1 MYAFGLVFGTFEVR
15 FWFKSACHE
24 FFVWSTG
31 ALISSDDSVS
41 GQPVH
46 RVGNKSFWSEEDPER
61 GNRHCWAG
69 SSRLRLPGFSPK
81 RPPLSGPLHG
91 TKVVCEWKSMT

>member
-15 FWFKSACHE
+15 FWFKSTCHE
-24 FFVWSTG
+24 FLVWITQ

-46 RVGNKSFWSEEDPER
+46 WVGNKSVWSEEDSER
-61 GNRHCWAG
+61 GNRYCGAG
-69 SSRLRLPGFSPK
+69 SSRLRLPGFPPK
-81 RPPLSGPLHG
+81 RPPLSSPLHG
-91 TKVVCEWKSMT
+91 TKVVCERKSMT

>member
-1 MYAFGLVFGTFEVR
+1 MILV
-15 FWFKSACHE
+15 S
-24 FFVWSTG
+24 STE

-61 GNRHCWAG
+61 GNRNCGAG
-69 SSRLRLPGFSPK
+69 SSRLRLPGFPPK
-81 RPPLSGPLHG
+81 RPPLPGPLHG
-91 TKVVCEWKSMT
+91 IKVVCERKSMT